1 MKTIILLAFFSTVA
15 AFGASDIP
23 RVKTSIVEIKT
34 VDNVLNYPVLI
45 KSKVDS
51 HIKSDASLIVLKH
64 LVDLGQRVEKG
75 TPLMELRHPDMTMQY
90 QNRILKAPV
99 SGVIAGIHTEVGNY
113 VAQGATLISIND
125 PEQIYGVVEIPAVD
139 YRKLKVGLSAQLS
152 FEQLNKSAV
161 NAKVSG
167 IGSMVDSSLGTIPLH
182 LEIDEK
188 LLPGSIGL
196 AAISLKKEQ
205 LILVDE
211 KVLYFSGDDVFLPLL
226 EDEKVKK
233 VKISLGKRHKNQIE
247 IKEGVTE
254 GQIYISDSPKFL
266 RDGQKVELEGN
277 KDAPKTL

>member
-1 MKTIILLAFFSTVA
+1 MKTIFLLAFFSSVA
-15 AFGASDIP
+15 AFSASDIP
-23 RVKTSIVEIKT
+23 KVKTSTVTIKN

-51 HIKSDASLIVLKH
+51 HIMSDANLIVLKH
-64 LVDLGQRVEKG
+64 LVELGQRVEKG

-125 PEQIYGVVEIPAVD
+125 PEQVYGVVEIPAVD
-139 YRKLKVGLSAQLS
+139 YKKLKVGLNAQLS
-152 FEQLNKSAV
+152 FEQLEKSKV
-161 NAKVSG
+161 SAKVSG

-182 LEIDEK
+182 LKIEEK
-188 LLPGSIGL
+188 ILPGSIGL

-226 EDEKVKK
+226 EDKKVKK

-247 IKEGVTE
+247 IKEGVSE
-254 GQIYISDSPKFL
+254 GQVFISDSPKFL